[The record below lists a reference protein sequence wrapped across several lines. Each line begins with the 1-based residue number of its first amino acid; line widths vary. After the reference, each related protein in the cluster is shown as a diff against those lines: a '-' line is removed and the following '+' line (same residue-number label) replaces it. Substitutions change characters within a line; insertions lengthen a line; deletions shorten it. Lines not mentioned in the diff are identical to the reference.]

1 MPSLLDLFNLPK
13 VTYSDLMK
21 LGTSKRLTEAM
32 KRYEPPKEP
41 EWDIRSG
48 LPEPGLGQVTPEEW
62 LPPGMGTKLAA
73 LMGKGAVLA
82 GAMKSAAKSK
92 FNSPEDWFLPEIEAK
107 LAASMRSAAK
117 SGLSHDPAER
127 AAAFLTAQ
135 RNAAKPVSEGGLGLR
150 PDNTAQE
157 RASAM
162 GFKGEGYHYSRA
174 EDEVREL
181 DPLNH
186 PLGVKTAIN
195 EYGNVPSDFLATHV
209 GTKDAALDRFSGLN
223 EYLDDGDVVG
233 ATYPVLFKNNSPYK
247 PSGFLMTD
255 GEFSMIPESMFGM
268 KSDSIPS
275 KSKILKMRNE
285 LFANNS
291 NIPYHNEYEH
301 YGSLSHAVPPENIR
315 SRFAAFD
322 PAKRGDPDLLGYADP
337 RLLGLIAGGTAG
349 GVALNQLL
357 QLNGAQ
363 R

>member
-1 MPSLLDLFNLPK
+1 MPSLRDLFGVTSEALNTTPQRMRNLP
-13 VTYSDLMK
+13 
-21 LGTSKRLTEAM
+21 
-32 KRYEPPKEP
+32 PPPREP

-73 LMGKGAVLA
+73 LMGKGVVLA
-82 GAMKSAAKSK
+82 GAMKSAA
-92 FNSPEDWFLPEIEAK
+92 
-107 LAASMRSAAK
+107 R

-127 AAAFLTAQ
+127 ATAFLTAQ

-162 GFKGEGYHYSRA
+162 EFNGEGYHYSRA
-174 EDEVREL
+174 ENEVGEL
-181 DPLNH
+181 DPLKH

-223 EYLDDGDVVG
+223 EYLDDDDVVG
-233 ATYPVLFKNNSPYK
+233 ATYPVLFKNNAPYK
-247 PSGFLMTD
+247 PSGFPMTD
-255 GEFSMIPESMFGM
+255 GEFSTIPESMFGM
-268 KSDSIPS
+268 KSDSIPP

-322 PAKRGDPDLLGYADP
+322 PAKRGSSDLLGYADP
-337 RLLGLIAGGTAG
+337 RLLGMIAGGTG
-349 GVALNQLL
+349 GGIALNKLL
-357 QLNGAQ
+357 QLQAPE

>member
-1 MPSLLDLFNLPK
+1 MPSLRDLFGVTSEALNTTPQRMRNLP
-13 VTYSDLMK
+13 
-21 LGTSKRLTEAM
+21 
-32 KRYEPPKEP
+32 PPPREP

-73 LMGKGAVLA
+73 LMGKGVVLA
-82 GAMKSAAKSK
+82 GAMKSAA
-92 FNSPEDWFLPEIEAK
+92 
-107 LAASMRSAAK
+107 R

-127 AAAFLTAQ
+127 ATAFLTAQ

-223 EYLDDGDVVG
+223 EYLDDDDVVG
-233 ATYPVLFKNNSPYK
+233 ATYPVLFKNNAPYK
-247 PSGFLMTD
+247 PSGFPMTD
-255 GEFSMIPESMFGM
+255 GEFSTIPESMFGM
-268 KSDSIPS
+268 KSDSIPP

-322 PAKRGDPDLLGYADP
+322 PAKRGSSDLLGYADP
-337 RLLGLIAGGTAG
+337 RLLGMIAGGTG
-349 GVALNQLL
+349 GGIALNKLL
-357 QLNGAQ
+357 QLQAPE

>member
-1 MPSLLDLFNLPK
+1 MPSLRDLFGVTSEALNTTPQRMRNLP
-13 VTYSDLMK
+13 
-21 LGTSKRLTEAM
+21 
-32 KRYEPPKEP
+32 PPPREP

-73 LMGKGAVLA
+73 LMGKGVVLA
-82 GAMKSAAKSK
+82 GAMKSAA
-92 FNSPEDWFLPEIEAK
+92 
-107 LAASMRSAAK
+107 R

-162 GFKGEGYHYSRA
+162 GFNGEGYHYSRA
-174 EDEVREL
+174 ENEVREL

-322 PAKRGDPDLLGYADP
+322 PAKRGSSDLLGYADP
-337 RLLGLIAGGTAG
+337 RLLGMIAGGTG
-349 GVALNQLL
+349 GGIALNKLL
-357 QLNGAQ
+357 QLQAPE

>member
-1 MPSLLDLFNLPK
+1 MPSLRDLFGVTSEALNTTPQRMRNLP
-13 VTYSDLMK
+13 
-21 LGTSKRLTEAM
+21 
-32 KRYEPPKEP
+32 PPPREP

-73 LMGKGAVLA
+73 LMGKGVVLA
-82 GAMKSAAKSK
+82 GAMKSAA
-92 FNSPEDWFLPEIEAK
+92 
-107 LAASMRSAAK
+107 R

-127 AAAFLTAQ
+127 ATAFLTAQ

-322 PAKRGDPDLLGYADP
+322 PAKRGSSDLLGYADP
-337 RLLGLIAGGTAG
+337 RLLGMIAGGTG
-349 GVALNQLL
+349 GGIALNKLL
-357 QLNGAQ
+357 QLQAPE

>member
-1 MPSLLDLFNLPK
+1 
-13 VTYSDLMK
+13 
-21 LGTSKRLTEAM
+21 
-32 KRYEPPKEP
+32 
-41 EWDIRSG
+41 
-48 LPEPGLGQVTPEEW
+48 
-62 LPPGMGTKLAA
+62 
-73 LMGKGAVLA
+73 
-82 GAMKSAAKSK
+82 
-92 FNSPEDWFLPEIEAK
+92 
-107 LAASMRSAAK
+107 
-117 SGLSHDPAER
+117 
-127 AAAFLTAQ
+127 
-135 RNAAKPVSEGGLGLR
+135 
-150 PDNTAQE
+150 
-157 RASAM
+157 M

-247 PSGFLMTD
+247 PSGFSMTD

-322 PAKRGDPDLLGYADP
+322 PAKRGSSDLLGYADP
-337 RLLGLIAGGTAG
+337 RLLGMIAGGTG
-349 GVALNQLL
+349 GGIALNKLL
-357 QLNGAQ
+357 QLQAPE